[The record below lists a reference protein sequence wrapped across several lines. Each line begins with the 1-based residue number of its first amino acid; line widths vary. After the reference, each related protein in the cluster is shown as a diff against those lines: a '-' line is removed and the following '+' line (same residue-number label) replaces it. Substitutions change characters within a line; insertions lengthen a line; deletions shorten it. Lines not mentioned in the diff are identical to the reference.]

1 MDDPAG
7 SDQRQW
13 RLKHANGGTYG
24 PYSTSELRA
33 FAREGRIRGDSL
45 LAQEGAGDTWRPAT
59 SWPDLGLNGGSLTG
73 VPDRAVPPFPDEPAR
88 RPVSDPAFAHAVY
101 GLYALGGILPILPL
115 VAAIVGVMIAY
126 VRKDTAIGMEL
137 ESHYDWQIR
146 TFWWGLVFFLLSFIT
161 TPVLI
166 GIPAMAVT
174 WIWFT
179 YRVIKGWVRLM
190 KREPIDDP
198 TGLI

>member
-7 SDQRQW
+7 ADLRQW
-13 RLKHANGGTYG
+13 RLKHANGGIYG

-33 FAREGRIRGDSL
+33 FAREGRVRADSL
-45 LAQEGAGDTWRPAT
+45 LSQEGDGEAWRPAS
-59 SWPDLGLNGGSLTG
+59 SWHDIGLSARPLGG
-73 VPDRAVPPFPDEPAR
+73 VPDRAVPPFPDEPTR
-88 RPVSDPAFAHAVY
+88 REVSDPTLAHAVY

-126 VRKDTAIGMEL
+126 VRKESADPDLA
-137 ESHYDWQIR
+137 SHYEWQIR
-146 TFWWGLVFFLLSFIT
+146 TFWWGLAFFLLSFIT

-174 WIWFT
+174 WVWFT

-190 KREPIDDP
+190 KREPIEDP
-198 TGLI
+198 AALI